1 MPILSK
7 FFASLRKIF
16 KGSPRKQKRARRK
29 PRPLRVPSRKAP
41 SKKKISR
48 KTGRKP
54 AKAARL
60 VPKGRKKIA
69 PKTKNRPSGGK
80 GKKIKKGV
88 AGPTCLVHNKQ
99 KESPLDA
106 VRTRGEEVGE
116 ITHFFPRIQVVVVKM
131 DKGVLRVGDTIRI
144 KGKRTDLTQR
154 VSSMQVESV
163 DVKAARKGQ
172 LIGLKVEKPADVGD
186 KVYRCP

>member
-1 MPILSK
+1 M
-7 FFASLRKIF
+7 
-16 KGSPRKQKRARRK
+16 
-29 PRPLRVPSRKAP
+29 
-41 SKKKISR
+41 
-48 KTGRKP
+48 
-54 AKAARL
+54 
-60 VPKGRKKIA
+60 
-69 PKTKNRPSGGK
+69 
-80 GKKIKKGV
+80 
-88 AGPTCLVHNKQ
+88 VHNKQ